1 MAPPRLL
8 PIAALLTAVAASA
21 ASIPVRRGDVF
32 VLPDGTR
39 VRALAPDGRSGST
52 QPDGSIRYPDG
63 TVVRP
68 DPATGGLVLQRPD
81 GRTDRIGRSTPSAA
95 GNGIVFPDGTR
106 LRGTG
111 PNGGAAR
118 MQADGTVLYP
128 DGTRAT
134 HDVRSGETR
143 FVAPD
148 GTERRINRR
157 KGTDNTVRAVPAANA
172 SRPALPAGV
181 DPRYAGALLTLPAD
195 ALVTAPSA
203 AASAART
210 VDPFAGSR
218 PAPKPISR

>member
-1 MAPPRLL
+1 MAAYRLL
-8 PIAALLTAVAASA
+8 PFAALLAAGVAFA
-21 ASIPVRRGDVF
+21 APIPVRRGDVF
-32 VLPDGTR
+32 VLSDGTR

-68 DPATGGLVLQRPD
+68 DPAGGLILQRPD
-81 GRTDRIGRSTPSAA
+81 GRTDRIGRGTPSAA
-95 GNGIVFPDGTR
+95 GNGIAFPDGTR

-111 PNGGAAR
+111 PNGGPAR

-157 KGTDNTVRAVPAANA
+157 KGTDNTVRAVPAAGA
-172 SRPALPAGV
+172 SRPALPPGV

-203 AASAART
+203 AASAVRT
-210 VDPFAGSR
+210 IDPFAGSR